1 MSQTPIIPTI
11 GRVVLVAINGQIAP
25 GLVNY
30 VSSQEPDVIEA
41 AVLTRSG
48 IFQHAL
54 TYHETD
60 EVGGAYGDFTWHWM
74 PYQKA
79 VATGETLP
87 NLHEVATHA

>member
-11 GRVVLVAINGQIAP
+11 GRVVLVAIDGQIAP
-25 GLVNY
+25 GIVNH
-30 VSSQEPDVIEA
+30 VNSQDPDVIQA
-41 AVLTRSG
+41 AIFTRDG
-48 IFQHAL
+48 IKQCVL